1 MTTTNGNKIEVHH
14 NAFPQVF
21 HFKDIKFFL
30 LMENSPSIWM
40 GNYKS
45 SVCFIK

>member
-21 HFKDIKFFL
+21 HFKDIKFFFVNGKFSFYL
-30 LMENSPSIWM
+30 DGEL
-40 GNYKS
+40 
-45 SVCFIK
+45 